1 MRAVIQRWIIC
12 LCGGMLFPFAEA
24 QVVQRGVV
32 LEMNSG
38 NRPLAGVE
46 IRATGA
52 APSDSDQE
60 GQFVLS
66 FVSSLPGDPLLLDGV
81 YKKGFEMVNR
91 EKVDNW
97 NLSSDAVLK
106 IVLGRTE
113 MIDALRKKYYQIGV
127 SASEREYHAALV
139 ELETRRK
146 LHGSLTR
153 SMSGGWILCR
163 RCK

>member
-1 MRAVIQRWIIC
+1 MWPVRQRRPGGAVRLVIC
-12 LCGGMLFPFAEA
+12 IF
-24 QVVQRGVV
+24 
-32 LEMNSG
+32 
-38 NRPLAGVE
+38 
-46 IRATGA
+46 
-52 APSDSDQE
+52 
-60 GQFVLS
+60 
-66 FVSSLPGDPLLLDGV
+66 SLPGDPLLLDGV

-127 SASEREYHAALV
+127 SASERNIMQRWWNWRLAGNCN
-139 ELETRRK
+139 
-146 LHGSLTR
+146 GSLTR